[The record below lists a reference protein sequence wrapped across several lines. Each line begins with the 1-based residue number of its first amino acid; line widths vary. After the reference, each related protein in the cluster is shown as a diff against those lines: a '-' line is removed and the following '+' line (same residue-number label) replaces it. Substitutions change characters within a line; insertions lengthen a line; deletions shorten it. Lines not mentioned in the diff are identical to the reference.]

1 MKERI
6 FDPLGMTRTVLDL
19 DGSEARALSG
29 GNITSLFER
38 DKDGHLTQDDSWS
51 VLPPFRGC
59 ACVKSTA
66 SDISRYYKMLSD
78 GGVWEG
84 RQVIPAEAVDLLIG
98 RSFPTEERPYYC
110 LGLEKRLIAGKIVCD
125 HSGGLHGVS
134 TKGGFIEGGY
144 GIAVLCNEG
153 DVSMEEFQWICYN
166 YILGLPLETTHRWA
180 EPKRQYI

>member
-1 MKERI
+1 MLQTFCVEQNGFNLMNETGTETYYDDERTAKGLE
-6 FDPLGMTRTVLDL
+6 FWKSPVSYTHLDVYK
-19 DGSEARALSG
+19 RQ
-29 GNITSLFER
+29 
-38 DKDGHLTQDDSWS
+38 QDDSWS

-84 RQVIPAEAVDLLIG
+84 CQVIPAEAVDLLIG

-153 DVSMEEFQWICYN
+153 EDVY
-166 YILGLPLETTHRWA
+166 
-180 EPKRQYI
+180 KRQFFSCFS